1 MRTKQKPGPAIMP
14 ENELG
19 QDSCLS
25 GQKNTLKFS
34 SIFNIK
40 VDDSV
45 YVQVHLYFNLCR
57 NCYYF

>member
-1 MRTKQKPGPAIMP
+1 MP
-14 ENELG
+14 ENEPG
-19 QDSCLS
+19 QNIHLS
-25 GQKNTLKFS
+25 GQKNTLKLS

-57 NCYYF
+57 NDYYL